1 MVNNENR
8 GNPKTD
14 LAYRKKK
21 NAEDMR
27 YQVISFGLMIGL
39 TLVAFLTVASDAGVW
54 FTVPFIL
61 LLPQLIGLLGVQLA
75 QPAADL
81 CTFAVT
87 LPFLLSFLRRL
98 KLWEQAERAVAEK

>member
-14 LAYRKKK
+14 LVYRRKK

-39 TLVAFLTVASDAGVW
+39 TVVAFLTVASDLRCMVYGSVYPSACGDSGGVSAVL
-54 FTVPFIL
+54 FY
-61 LLPQLIGLLGVQLA
+61 A
-75 QPAADL
+75 HEPA
-81 CTFAVT
+81 
-87 LPFLLSFLRRL
+87 
-98 KLWEQAERAVAEK
+98 RA

>member
-61 LLPQLIGLLGVQLA
+61 LLAVIQVAFQLYYFMHMSQRGMKRRLCSFIRAFWSLL
-75 QPAADL
+75 
-81 CTFAVT
+81 
-87 LPFLLSFLRRL
+87 LPFWLL
-98 KLWEQAERAVAEK
+98 